1 MNRCGPP
8 SSSSLPAAARSARLS
23 RRAAAQV
30 LCAAGLFATGTA
42 RSQTRPFPESA
53 LRGRLRIVAPPQVQ
67 IDGRDA
73 QLAPGARILN
83 AQNMLVMSGTLIGQE
98 LAVNYLRDPATGL
111 IGDVW
116 LLSPEEAAVKRR
128 GAEQPS
134 WFGSLFGS

>member
-8 SSSSLPAAARSARLS
+8 SSSSLPAPGRSARLS
-23 RRAAAQV
+23 RRAAAQA
-30 LCAAGLFATGTA
+30 LCAAGLLAAGA
-42 RSQTRPFPESA
+42 VWSQTRPFPESA

-73 QLAPGARILN
+73 QLAPGARIRN

-116 LLSPEEAAVKRR
+116 VLSPEEAAVKRR